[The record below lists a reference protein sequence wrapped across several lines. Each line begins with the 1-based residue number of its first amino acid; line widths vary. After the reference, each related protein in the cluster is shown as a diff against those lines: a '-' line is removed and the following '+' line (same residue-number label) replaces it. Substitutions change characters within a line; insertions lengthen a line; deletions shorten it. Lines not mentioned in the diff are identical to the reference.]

1 MLKCMQKIL
10 MNERMTGNIRYSLM
24 IVLTLLHKYSRLEA
38 FLRMLVIMKIIDDG
52 IKLLMELGGEKIINI
67 QYLSLELVL
76 LLNIWELNI
85 QPIITMTSLAT
96 FRREIL

>member
-1 MLKCMQKIL
+1 

>member
-24 IVLTLLHKYSRLEA
+24 IVLTLLHKYARLEA